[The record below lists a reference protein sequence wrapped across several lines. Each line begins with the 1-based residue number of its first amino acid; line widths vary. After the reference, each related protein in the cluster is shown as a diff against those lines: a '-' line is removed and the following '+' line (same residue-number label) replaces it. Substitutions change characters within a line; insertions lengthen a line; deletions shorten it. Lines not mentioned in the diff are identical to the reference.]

1 MPIINKFL
9 SGVQKRNRGHFA
21 SIVKIARAND
31 SFSKEEKQ
39 ILRRLKKELNIN
51 QVAFRKII
59 RKPDNYAMIPPS
71 DYDERIERLRDL
83 ATMLIAD
90 ENNQKLSYKILEKLA
105 IGLGFSLGTY
115 QAVVKKAVEL
125 VEAKVDEDTFSKG
138 IRKANGI

>member
-1 MPIINKFL
+1 
-9 SGVQKRNRGHFA
+9 
-21 SIVKIARAND
+21 
-31 SFSKEEKQ
+31 
-39 ILRRLKKELNIN
+39 
-51 QVAFRKII
+51 
-59 RKPDNYAMIPPS
+59 MIPPS